1 VVQAGWSEWSGIG
14 FDAVARDPDHYRLLM
29 EESLTALKAGRPVVS
44 DEQVDKARLWMWFY
58 RSATDVPSMFIQ
70 HWDLGATDELFTV
83 LRTTMEHVE
92 PDSDPLFRS
101 VRRMW
106 ERREPVL
113 TRSDLTGDEGVA
125 V

>member
-1 VVQAGWSEWSGIG
+1 
-14 FDAVARDPDHYRLLM
+14 
-29 EESLTALKAGRPVVS
+29 
-44 DEQVDKARLWMWFY
+44 
-58 RSATDVPSMFIQ
+58 MFVQ
-70 HWDLGATDELFTV
+70 HWELGVTDELFTV

-92 PDSDPLFRS
+92 ADSDPLFSS

-113 TRSDLTGDEGVA
+113 TRSDLTSNEEVA